1 MTKISRK
8 ALLDWLGTNNKS
20 LSENLIEVLLE
31 VVNGDYDLES
41 FRSDIQLYSEMTE
54 LNKGIM

>member
-8 ALLDWLGTNNKS
+8 ALLDWLGTNNKPI
-20 LSENLIEVLLE
+20 SENLIDVLLE

-54 LNKGIM
+54 LNEGIM

>member
-31 VVNGDYDLES
+31 VVNGDYDLKLL
-41 FRSDIQLYSEMTE
+41 RSDIQLYSEMTE

>member
-41 FRSDIQLYSEMTE
+41 FRSDIQLYSERTE